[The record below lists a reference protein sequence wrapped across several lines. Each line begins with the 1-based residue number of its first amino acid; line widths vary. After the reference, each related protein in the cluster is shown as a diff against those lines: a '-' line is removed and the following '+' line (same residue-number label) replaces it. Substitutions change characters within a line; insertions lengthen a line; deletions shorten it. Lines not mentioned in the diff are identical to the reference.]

1 MLRNRSSEISKGG
14 NGATIL
20 NTKNK
25 MKNELTKDRID
36 QFLDLFHQGINA
48 WIKAG
53 EILVELTE
61 DDPHAYDYIIQRC
74 PTLSAGVLGRFEE
87 MGRKTLH
94 PQLLLTSSPGFAKL
108 QKLPFSLQERYVEEP
123 IPIIVHSE
131 GGTDVLLVKAK
142 EMTKE
147 QAAQVFTG
155 NRVRTE
161 GEQKAYIMQ
170 QRSEHAR
177 PVGTNLSAWTVKNG
191 RVIFNQGASLSAG
204 ELATIITQLT
214 K

>member
-1 MLRNRSSEISKGG
+1 
-14 NGATIL
+14 
-20 NTKNK
+20 
-25 MKNELTKDRID
+25 
-36 QFLDLFHQGINA
+36 
-48 WIKAG
+48 
-53 EILVELTE
+53 
-61 DDPHAYDYIIQRC
+61 
-74 PTLSAGVLGRFEE
+74 
-87 MGRKTLH
+87 
-94 PQLLLTSSPGFAKL
+94 
-108 QKLPFSLQERYVEEP
+108 
-123 IPIIVHSE
+123 
-131 GGTDVLLVKAK
+131 
-142 EMTKE
+142 MTKE

-170 QRSEHAR
+170 QRSEQAR